1 MFAVHSGS
9 WRVQNTS
16 LLLKKMRLIHSFEMA
31 ITTWNPNQ
39 QVFSMDVGWFPHI
52 SYVRTWNHPIDTTIN
67 IWLFRLPGKHS
78 WIKWQWKFRNAVW
91 DETIKALKS
100 WHPRTFQTTAM
111 EVVFFSGFFWGRHDF
126 PSTTNRIRTQNSKRT
141 PHDKKTHTQLIRYH
155 VNRIPSHNGRKYE
168 HLASWWFQPIW
179 KTLAKFD
186 HFPR

>member
-1 MFAVHSGS
+1 MISTDFLCNDLVH
-9 WRVQNTS
+9 
-16 LLLKKMRLIHSFEMA
+16 
-31 ITTWNPNQ
+31 
-39 QVFSMDVGWFPHI
+39 
-52 SYVRTWNHPIDTTIN
+52 HPIETTIN

-100 WHPRTFQTTAM
+100 WHLKRREFQHP
-111 EVVFFSGFFWGRHDF
+111 ELFKRLPWRLFFFGFFFGCHDF
-126 PSTTNRIRTQNSKRT
+126 PSTTNRIRTKNSKRK

-155 VNRIPSHNGRKYE
+155 VNRIPSHNRRKYE

-179 KTLAKFD
+179 KPLAKFD